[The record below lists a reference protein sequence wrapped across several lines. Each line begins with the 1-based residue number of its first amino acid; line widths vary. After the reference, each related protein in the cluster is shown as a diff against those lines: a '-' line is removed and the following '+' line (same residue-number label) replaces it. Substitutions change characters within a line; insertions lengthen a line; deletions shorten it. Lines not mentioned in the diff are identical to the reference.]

1 MRLPPRAL
9 SLPPECPADVLPPA
23 YALQELLA
31 LRKEFDAQQAL
42 LNRYTANPGL
52 QTPAAGAVVEDP
64 MEAAG
69 KRDGVEAAA
78 EEDEDEDDEGV
89 REGEEGGEKKQD
101 GGTSKELGKVE
112 KPV

>member
-1 MRLPPRAL
+1 MRASSRRCARL
-9 SLPPECPADVLPPA
+9 SVIVSLRGTLLTSLSV
-23 YALQELLA
+23 LQELLA

-69 KRDGVEAAA
+69 KESGIEEAT
-78 EEDEDEDDEGV
+78 EE
-89 REGEEGGEKKQD
+89 EGERDEGGERKKED
-101 GGTSKELGKVE
+101 GGMSHELGKVE